1 MADEITSIIID
12 VLQSFYREFFP
23 SLLLATLFMY
33 VYLYAVHSESGGK
46 GWKRAV
52 LDFFV
57 NFKESQKF
65 RKVFYLSLYTGMI
78 LSHTLLN
85 REIWNNPLTNVVGN
99 WGLYVLDSKTGEMIL
114 TTECI
119 ENIILFLPFG
129 ILCMLFREQGKKEK
143 CFLRSIILSFLLSV
157 SIELLQLLLHFGTFQ
172 LSDLFFNTLGGTIGG
187 SIYCVIVFVIEFIHK
202 KIK

>member
-1 MADEITSIIID
+1 MTDEIISIIID

-46 GWKRAV
+46 GWKRAA

-78 LSHTLLN
+78 ISFE
-85 REIWNNPLTNVVGN
+85 R
-99 WGLYVLDSKTGEMIL
+99 KTGEMIL

-129 ILCMLFREQGKKEK
+129 ILYMLFCEQGKKEK
-143 CFLRSIILSFLLSV
+143 CFLRSIILSFLLSI

-187 SIYCVIVFVIEFIHK
+187 SIYCVIVFVKELIHK
-202 KIK
+202 KIKFKL

>member
-1 MADEITSIIID
+1 MTDEIISIIID

-46 GWKRAV
+46 GWKRAA

-78 LSHTLLN
+78 ISHTLLN
-85 REIWNNPLTNVVGN
+85 REVWNNPLTNVVGN
-99 WGLYVLDSKTGEMIL
+99 WGLYVFERKTGEMIL

-129 ILCMLFREQGKKEK
+129 ILYMLFCEQGKKEK
-143 CFLRSIILSFLLSV
+143 ENV
-157 SIELLQLLLHFGTFQ
+157 EK
-172 LSDLFFNTLGGTIGG
+172 D
-187 SIYCVIVFVIEFIHK
+187 V
-202 KIK
+202 